1 MPNPTT
7 FTPPLGSDHR
17 SPASKEIGALESFWG
32 IAGRW
37 QEEDMKE
44 FLAIRGGDLLEYET
58 ELVTT
63 KWLFWDTELKHGD
76 KKGTLCKCADEGA
89 VRSCIRAYAKDHADD
104 MYRMPFQTC
113 RDRAKE
119 ALGDCCLKVGR
130 KMDTTTRGVL
140 KVEFYK

>member
-1 MPNPTT
+1 MKLLHHFYSTILVRP
-7 FTPPLGSDHR
+7 FTS
-17 SPASKEIGALESFWG
+17 
-32 IAGRW
+32 
-37 QEEDMKE
+37 
-44 FLAIRGGDLLEYET
+44 
-58 ELVTT
+58 LVRPFTST
-63 KWLFWDTELKHGD
+63 
-76 KKGTLCKCADEGA
+76 
-89 VRSCIRAYAKDHADD
+89 DD

>member
-1 MPNPTT
+1 MTRH
-7 FTPPLGSDHR
+7 GSHT
-17 SPASKEIGALESFWG
+17 ESRMRENCTYG
-32 IAGRW
+32 SMRGRTYPAGR
-37 QEEDMKE
+37 
-44 FLAIRGGDLLEYET
+44 LALLY
-58 ELVTT
+58 
-63 KWLFWDTELKHGD
+63 
-76 KKGTLCKCADEGA
+76 TLLGP
-89 VRSCIRAYAKDHADD
+89 RAYAKDHADD